1 MTTQLSPY
9 LHFNGGA
16 RAAITFY
23 ESVFGGELAINTFG
37 DIGTEGD
44 KADEIMHSQLETPH
58 GLVLMAGDT
67 PPDMTVSRGDTVTL
81 CLSGDDEPQLRAWF
95 AALSEGG
102 EIHVPLEKQM
112 WGDVFGQCADKHGVS
127 WMVNISPAS

>member
-1 MTTQLSPY
+1 MTTRLSPY

-23 ESVFGGELAINTFG
+23 ESVFGGELLVNTFG
-37 DIGTEGD
+37 EMGMEGEQAD
-44 KADEIMHSQLETPH
+44 KIMHSQLETPH

-67 PPDMTVSRGDTVTL
+67 PPDVTVSASDTVTL
-81 CLSGDDEPQLRAWF
+81 CLSGDDEAQLTAWF

-102 EIHVPLEKQM
+102 EIQVPLERQM
-112 WGDVFGQCADKHGVS
+112 WGDVFGQCADQHGVS
-127 WMVNISPAS
+127 WMVNIVPQP